1 MNTSITTLNAKQ
13 RSRTSCRSGKARSRF
28 WVVCMVWVALLLAGC
43 QPMGYSDDNELF
55 AESTV
60 VEMEPIEVAP
70 DFALVTLDGATV
82 RLSELRGR
90 WVLINFW
97 ATWCAPCRDEM
108 PYLDRLA
115 ATHPNRLTVLAVNM
129 RERATEVA
137 FFADTLNL
145 RLPILLAPDDATLL
159 AYNVRG
165 LPISI
170 LVAPRGTIALRI
182 AGPLTTGVIET
193 IIAEN

>member
-1 MNTSITTLNAKQ
+1 
-13 RSRTSCRSGKARSRF
+13 
-28 WVVCMVWVALLLAGC
+28 
-43 QPMGYSDDNELF
+43 MGYSDDDELF
-55 AESTV
+55 AEPTV
-60 VEMEPIEVAP
+60 VEMEPSEVAP
-70 DFALVTLDGATV
+70 DFALVTLDGATM

-115 ATHPNRLTVLAVNM
+115 ATHPDRLTVLGVNM

-137 FFADTLNL
+137 IFADKLNL

-170 LVAPRGTIALRI
+170 LVAPEGTIALRI
-182 AGPLTTGVIET
+182 AGPLTNGVIET

>member
-1 MNTSITTLNAKQ
+1 MSTAITTRNAKQ

-28 WVVCMVWVALLLAGC
+28 WVVYTVWVALLLAGC
-43 QPMGYSDDNELF
+43 RPMGYSDDDELF
-55 AESTV
+55 AEPTV
-60 VEMEPIEVAP
+60 VEMEPSEVAP

-115 ATHPNRLTVLAVNM
+115 ATHPDRLTVLGVNM
-129 RERATEVA
+129 REPATEVA
-137 FFADTLNL
+137 IFADKLNL

-159 AYNVRG
+159 AYNRLYRG
-165 LPISI
+165 
-170 LVAPRGTIALRI
+170 
-182 AGPLTTGVIET
+182 
-193 IIAEN
+193 